1 MMKKDRGENRPA
13 VTGSGTGAPG
23 DGRLRRDDRFERIM
37 AAPRDA
43 LDRAGIEVHVAGES
57 V

>member
-23 DGRLRRDDRFERIM
+23 DGRLRRDDRFERIL